1 MKQRLLNVAVAL
13 DQLAYVLLTLGA
25 GHPDETLSAAAW
37 RTEKKGRLLGQIFR
51 PVIDLLFLPF
61 ERDHCYRAYISEKR
75 GLHLPPEYQEDA
87 KGLHQP

>member
-1 MKQRLLNVAVAL
+1 MKQRLLNTLIAL

-25 GHPDETLSAAAW
+25 GSPDETLSAAAW

-61 ERDHCYRAYISEKR
+61 ERDHCYRAYISEQR
-75 GLHLPPEYQEDA
+75 GAQLPKEYR
-87 KGLHQP
+87 P